1 MRQTHNKAFN
11 DLFKRN
17 RHAWIRAETELVSV
31 GSKGTGFLGTDI
43 VAVCMLAFCHLNLCQ
58 AYGTDHL
65 YMVYQISLLII
76 ITDIITDN
84 DVDEESGVGRLQP
97 DHPVYNMIK
106 MMTMM
111 MLMMTAKNMITMMT
125 MMMMMKRKDE

>member
-31 GSKGTGFLGTDI
+31 GSKGTGFLVTDI

-65 YMVYQISLLII
+65 YAGDKVIHFI
-76 ITDIITDN
+76 ITFRDHG
-84 DVDEESGVGRLQP
+84 GVS
-97 DHPVYNMIK
+97 HYAVCEN
-106 MMTMM
+106 
-111 MLMMTAKNMITMMT
+111 
-125 MMMMMKRKDE
+125 RKG